1 MLLCGA
7 DVSLARAWREVGG
20 SVSDPGAHIGV
31 SRHPQFARGKDAEL
45 NAE

>member
-1 MLLCGA
+1 M
-7 DVSLARAWREVGG
+7 SLARAWHEVGG

-31 SRHPQFARGKDAEL
+31 SRYPQFARGKEAEL